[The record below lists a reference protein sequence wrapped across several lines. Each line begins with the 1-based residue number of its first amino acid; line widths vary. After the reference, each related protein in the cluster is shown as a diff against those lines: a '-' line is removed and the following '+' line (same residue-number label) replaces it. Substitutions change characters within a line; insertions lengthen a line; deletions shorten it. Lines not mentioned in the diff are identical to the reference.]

1 MFDAI
6 IDIFVQIWDAFIPWV
21 IVDPYEQAIILTWG
35 KCTRLISNDDGMFGT
50 GFHWKWPLIQQFME
64 QSIVVTT
71 MDLSSQSLTTKD
83 GKSIVVSSIV
93 KYRVDDITKFLLGI
107 SDQFSAI
114 ADITAAKTK
123 QVITQSDWE
132 HIDSSTDLKIA
143 ELVRDEVKKYGI
155 RIEPKGIVLVDLQVC
170 RSIRLLQDVAPIISV
185 GD

>member
-1 MFDAI
+1 M
-6 IDIFVQIWDAFIPWV
+6 VQVWEAFIPWV

-35 KCTRLISNDDGMFGT
+35 KHTRLISNSDGLFGT
-50 GFHWKWPLIQQFME
+50 GFHWKWPLIQAYIS

-71 MDLSSQSLTTKD
+71 MDMGSQSLTTKD
-83 GKSIVVSSIV
+83 GRSIVVSAIV
-93 KYRVDDITKFLLGI
+93 KYRVDDITKFILGI
-107 SDQFSAI
+107 SDQASAI

-123 QVITQSDWE
+123 QVITQSDWNS
-132 HIDSSTDLKIA
+132 IDSSTDLKIA